1 MSAYRTYSDRGVE
14 FLGVNVFDEEANGR
28 RYIQDRR
35 VPYPVGFDEGNR
47 VAALYQVQGT
57 PTSFFITRSGRVMAI
72 EVGAMDAVTLRETL
86 GRLLK
91 AK

>member
-1 MSAYRTYSDRGVE
+1 M
-14 FLGVNVFDEEANGR
+14 NVFDEEANGR

-35 VPYPVGFDEGNR
+35 IPYPAGFDEGNR
-47 VAALYQVQGT
+47 VAALYGIQGT

-72 EVGAMDAVTLRETL
+72 VEVGAMDPVALRETL
-86 GRLLK
+86 ERLIK

>member
-1 MSAYRTYSDRGVE
+1 MQ
-14 FLGVNVFDEEANGR
+14 FLGINVFDEEVNGR

-35 VPYPVGFDEGNR
+35 VPYQAGFDEGNR
-47 VAALYQVQGT
+47 IAALYGVEGT

-72 EVGAMDAVTLRETL
+72 EAGRMDADELRENVE
-86 GRLLK
+86 RLLK

>member
-1 MSAYRTYSDRGVE
+1 ME
-14 FLGVNVFDEEANGR
+14 FLGINIRDEEANGR
-28 RYIQDRR
+28 RYIQERR
-35 VPYPVGFDEGNR
+35 IPYPAGFDEGNR
-47 VAALYQVQGT
+47 VAALYGIQGT

>member
-1 MSAYRTYSDRGVE
+1 MQ
-14 FLGVNVFDEEANGR
+14 FLGINIFDEEPNGR
-28 RYIQDRR
+28 RFIQDRR
-35 VPYPVGFDEGNR
+35 VPYPAGFDEGNR
-47 VAALYQVQGT
+47 IAALYGVEGT

-86 GRLLK
+86 ERLLK